1 MGKILETDV
10 TMSMEP
16 GADVDGWDGWMGAS
30 FDAVERYATRRK
42 WHMEGMMKRATFS
55 GRGSLVNLLREFVS
69 DV

>member
-10 TMSMEP
+10 TVSMEP

-42 WHMEGMMKRATFS
+42 WHMNGMLKKSHIF
-55 GRGSLVNLLREFVS
+55 RERQSCQSVTGIRF
-69 DV
+69 

>member
-10 TMSMEP
+10 TVSMEP

-42 WHMEGMMKRATFS
+42 WHMDGMLKKATS
-55 GRGSLVNLLREFVS
+55 LGRDRVVNL
-69 DV
+69 